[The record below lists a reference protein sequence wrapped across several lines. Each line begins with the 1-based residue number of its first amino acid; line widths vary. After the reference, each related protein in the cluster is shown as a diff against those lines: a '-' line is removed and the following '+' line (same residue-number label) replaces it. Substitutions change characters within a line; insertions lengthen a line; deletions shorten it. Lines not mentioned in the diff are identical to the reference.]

1 MTRFIYIYKKE
12 KINSFTRLPNF
23 LFEVPSYK
31 KISNDAKVL
40 YAYILRR
47 TDLSEKSGWSDEKGR
62 IYLYYPIDEVV
73 ELLHCGR
80 QKAIDVLRELKRV
93 NLIEI
98 KRQGC
103 GKPNIIY
110 PRIYESEIK
119 E

>member
-1 MTRFIYIYKKE
+1 MTKYIYIYKRE
-12 KINSFTRLPNF
+12 KVHSFTRLPNF
-23 LFEVPSYK
+23 LFEAPSYK

-47 TDLSEKSGWSDEKGR
+47 TDLSERSGWADVNGR
-62 IYLYYPIDEVV
+62 IYLYYPINEVA

-80 QKAIDVLRELKRV
+80 QKAIDVLRELERV
-93 NLIEI
+93 GLIKI

-103 GKPNIIY
+103 GKPNAIY
-110 PRIYESEIK
+110 PRIYEGDVK